1 MKTSRNRAKCSEPE
15 GSIVVRSDDGAVS
28 YRLQPTRLGLCV
40 QRERKQVRG
49 HARLVHTA
57 VFRDSACFLRW
68 CEADS
73 VRFDYPIVFSDI
85 RRKGGAL
92 LESHER
98 TAQADRDHAGR

>member
-1 MKTSRNRAKCSEPE
+1 MTTSRNRVKRSEPE
-15 GSIVVRSDDGAVS
+15 GSIVVMSDDGAVS
-28 YRLQPTRLGLCV
+28 YRLQPSRFGLCV
-40 QRERKQVRG
+40 QRERKQVCG

-73 VRFDYPIVFSDI
+73 VRFDYPVVFSDI

-98 TAQADRDHAGR
+98 SAHADRDHEGR

>member
-1 MKTSRNRAKCSEPE
+1 MKTSRNRAKRSEPE
-15 GSIVVRSDDGAVS
+15 GSIVVQSDDGAVS

-40 QRERKQVRG
+40 QRERRHARG
-49 HARLVHTA
+49 ARLVHTA

-98 TAQADRDHAGR
+98 SAHADRDHEGR